1 MRNWSPDEAW
11 EKQPERKRGFM
22 EKVMNFLG
30 VESEEVVEEV
40 YPVDEEP
47 APMPTGRGDQRSKVV
62 PLQTPGQKAVRLV
75 VLEPKSFD
83 EVQAIVDHLKNK
95 RPVILNMEELDKV
108 MARRI
113 ADFVGG
119 AVYALDGEMRK
130 VSGAILLFTPPHI
143 EVTIPAPPVTLRD
156 DRAGTP
162 PERPF
167 GR

>member
-1 MRNWSPDEAW
+1 MRNWNPEEAW
-11 EKQPERKRGFM
+11 EQQPERKKGFM

-40 YPVDEEP
+40 YPVDDEP
-47 APMPTGRGDQRSKVV
+47 TPMPTGREQRSKVV
-62 PLQTPGQKAVRLV
+62 PLQTPGQKPVRLV

-130 VSGAILLFTPPHI
+130 VSGSILLFTPPHI
-143 EVTIPAPPVTLRD
+143 EVTIPTSPVPIRD
-156 DRAGTP
+156 DRAGIP
-162 PERPF
+162 PDRPF